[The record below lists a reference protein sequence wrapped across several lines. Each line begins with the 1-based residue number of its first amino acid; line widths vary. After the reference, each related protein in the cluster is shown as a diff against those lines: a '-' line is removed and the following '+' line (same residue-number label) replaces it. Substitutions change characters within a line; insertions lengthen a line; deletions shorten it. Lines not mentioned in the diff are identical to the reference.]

1 MKNMNSMFDF
11 CSNLKYL
18 NLRNFDYSG
27 VTTADLALNGCKYAL
42 KYLNIYSYKD
52 NDVFNSFFFEI
63 TNKNIIYCINAEK
76 ATDLFSYL
84 TSNNYIIN
92 CSYIPPNE
100 KEEDNIQINTEELM
114 LDNNNRIPK

>member
-1 MKNMNSMFDF
+1 M
-11 CSNLKYL
+11 
-18 NLRNFDYSG
+18 
-27 VTTADLALNGCKYAL
+27 
-42 KYLNIYSYKD
+42 I
-52 NDVFNSFFFEI
+52 FFRI
-63 TNKNIIYCINAEK
+63 
-76 ATDLFSYL
+76 LYL